1 MDYYSNKNEIIDR
14 KNVRVNILKDSK
26 NKIDKIDY
34 YDNILLRTILF

>member
-34 YDNILLRTILF
+34 YDNILLQTILF